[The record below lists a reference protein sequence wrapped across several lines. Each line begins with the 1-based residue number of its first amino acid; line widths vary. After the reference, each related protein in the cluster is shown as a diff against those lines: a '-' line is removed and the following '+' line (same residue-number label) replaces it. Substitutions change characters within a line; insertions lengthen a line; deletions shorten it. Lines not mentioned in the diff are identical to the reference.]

1 MTDLRI
7 LVLAVVLAFGGGYFV
22 KGQFFAAA
30 ETKELRVEAKQS
42 ARNVVQSTAASARI
56 ETAVAKT
63 DDNVN
68 QIKAAVIKRGIT
80 LQPKP
85 EKSNVANSNLAG
97 VRTAAGQPTSTE
109 PQGGSAPACRGSD
122 LVLDV
127 GTVSMLDAARQ
138 GSALGAA
145 GGSDEAQSAPSTVGV
160 TDFVANDLDVVRM
173 YLDLAKRHDELVD
186 AVMERLHQQ
195 SNEEEK

>member
-7 LVLAVVLAFGGGYFV
+7 LVLAVALAFGGGYFV
-22 KGQFFAAA
+22 KGQFFEAS
-30 ETKELRVEAKQS
+30 EVKELRVEAKQS
-42 ARNVVQSTAASARI
+42 AQNVVQSTVASARI

-85 EKSNVANSNLAG
+85 EKSNAVQTPVVDGLH
-97 VRTAAGQPTSTE
+97 TATADTAKPVHGA
-109 PQGGSAPACRGSD
+109 APACSGSD

-127 GTVSMLDAARQ
+127 GTVGMLDAARQ
-138 GSALGAA
+138 GVALGAA
-145 GGSDEAQSAPSTVGV
+145 GGSDETQSAPSAVGV

-195 SNEEEK
+195 SNKEEK